1 MEVDAERTLN
11 NLHVLSALSPF
22 DKLITGGDCF
32 DIHPP
37 SHMREIYRTWLG
49 ERRTQNVARVR
60 QTVRTAIAHIRKLLD
75 DANALMA
82 SGLREDE
89 SLRLRVDTI
98 VVQHVRM
105 CEGLQQS
112 CAGLRN
118 LLQTYREDASLASHI
133 HLTITEINDFLCLMH
148 SHTERLRG
156 VASSDLRVTSM
167 QTLDTLMKPPSPH
180 SPPPPSPLPSSPPAE
195 TSETP

>member
-1 MEVDAERTLN
+1 MDVDAERTLN
-11 NLHVLSALSPF
+11 NLHVLSAVSPF
-22 DKLITGGDCF
+22 DKLITNGDSF

-37 SHMREIYRTWLG
+37 SRMREMYRTWIG

-75 DANALMA
+75 DANALLT

-89 SLRLRVDTI
+89 SMRLRVDTI

-112 CAGLRN
+112 CTGLRN
-118 LLQTYREDASLASHI
+118 LMQTYRDDAMLASHI
-133 HLTITEINDFLCLMH
+133 HLTITEIHDFLTLIH
-148 SHTERLRG
+148 HHTERLRSS
-156 VASSDLRVTSM
+156 ASSDLRVTSM
-167 QTLDTLMKPPSPH
+167 QTLDTLIKPP
-180 SPPPPSPLPSSPPAE
+180 PPPPSPSLSSPRAE
-195 TSETP
+195 TSETT